1 MRRASGFSLIEL
13 VIIIIV
19 IGIVAAGM
27 ARIFSNTAQSQNT
40 NETLQQ
46 ATQFAQ
52 ECAERAVATRQ
63 NLGFNGFPANFSCS
77 NPAGFNRAV
86 VVGNIYAGANGTPC
100 PAGVNCRNITITVSS
115 VANPGLSSPITIML
129 ADY

>member
-19 IGIVAAGM
+19 IGIVSAGLVRTF
-27 ARIFSNTAQSQNT
+27 ANTAQSMNT
-40 NETLQQ
+40 NETLMQ

-63 NLGFNGFPANFSCS
+63 SLGFTAFPTNFACG
-77 NPAGFNRAV
+77 NPAGFIRAV
-86 VVGNIYAGANGTPC
+86 VVGNIYAGANGTAC
-100 PAGVNCRNITITVSS
+100 PAGVNCRNIAITVTST
-115 VANPGLSSPITIML
+115 VNPNLASPITIML